1 MTEEKFWGLL
11 ALNDEE
17 VFDYGRDILKEGTYE
32 TTMELP
38 YKQFPLFTKADWFKD
53 AIQKPVVQVAGILRS
68 GNLSGATLKG
78 KIAVTLEDDPD
89 GDEEEGA

>member
-32 TTMELP
+32 TTMKLP
-38 YKQFPLFTKADWFKD
+38 Y
-53 AIQKPVVQVAGILRS
+53 
-68 GNLSGATLKG
+68 
-78 KIAVTLEDDPD
+78 
-89 GDEEEGA
+89 